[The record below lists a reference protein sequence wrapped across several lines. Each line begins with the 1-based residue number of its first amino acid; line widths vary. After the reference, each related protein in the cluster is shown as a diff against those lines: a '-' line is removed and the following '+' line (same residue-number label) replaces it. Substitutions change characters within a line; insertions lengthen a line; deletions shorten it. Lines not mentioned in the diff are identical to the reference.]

1 MKFFSST
8 CQPFWYCSVRK
19 KFQKWGKPCGFP
31 KLNFWQI
38 SAYCMQPWTR
48 THYSDDAKTIHKAEQ
63 NCPLWLIKGIH
74 QELLWGC
81 LKSPYFNFQ
90 ASQVGFNFSFM
101 YTYLGLRIY
110 LSFSISQVTFFTPTS
125 SSTMGAMHSYR
136 NWVNGNCTVAHFL
149 KIYFPHL
156 DHCVNDSTI

>member
-1 MKFFSST
+1 MIASLWGWIKHFWNFFLLPASLFGAAQFEKS
-8 CQPFWYCSVRK
+8 
-19 KFQKWGKPCGFP
+19 FQKWGKPCGFP

-74 QELLWGC
+74 QELWGC

-90 ASQVGFNFSFM
+90 ASQPSWFQFFIYV
-101 YTYLGLRIY
+101 YILRITY
-110 LSFSISQVTFFTPTS
+110 IL
-125 SSTMGAMHSYR
+125 
-136 NWVNGNCTVAHFL
+136 WVFQLARSHFL
-149 KIYFPHL
+149 PPPPHL
-156 DHCVNDSTI
+156 QWELCIPIEIEWMGIAQWLIF

>member
-8 CQPFWYCSVRK
+8 CQPFWYCSVWK

-74 QELLWGC
+74 QESCGVF
-81 LKSPYFNFQ
+81 LKVHISISKP
-90 ASQVGFNFSFM
+90 AKVGFNFSF
-101 YTYLGLRIY
+101 YVYILT
-110 LSFSISQVTFFTPTS
+110 
-125 SSTMGAMHSYR
+125 
-136 NWVNGNCTVAHFL
+136 WVFQLARSHFL
-149 KIYFPHL
+149 PPPPHL
-156 DHCVNDSTI
+156 QWELCIPIEIEWMGIAQWLIF

>member
-19 KFQKWGKPCGFP
+19 KFQKWGKLCGFP

-74 QELLWGC
+74 QESCGVV
-81 LKSPYFNFQ
+81 LKVHISISKP
-90 ASQVGFNFSFM
+90 AKVGFNFSF
-101 YTYLGLRIY
+101 YVGNTYLCIY

-149 KIYFPHL
+149 KSYFPHL
-156 DHCVNDSTI
+156 DQCTV

>member
-1 MKFFSST
+1 MIILNSIGYIVGHSGSKNWRINNMCTVKLNKLIYDCLPLRLNQKFLKFFSST
-8 CQPFWYCSVRK
+8 CQPFWCCSVRK

-74 QELLWGC
+74 QELWGC

-101 YTYLGLRIY
+101 YTY
-110 LSFSISQVTFFTPTS
+110 
-125 SSTMGAMHSYR
+125 
-136 NWVNGNCTVAHFL
+136 
-149 KIYFPHL
+149 
-156 DHCVNDSTI
+156 